1 MCISL
6 TMDMI
11 KSYLIFQILC
21 KTLWLYGLN
30 YFEAIAYK
38 SSGLFSE
45 VIKPINITLEPEI
58 TSFVTK
64 N

>member
-1 MCISL
+1 
-6 TMDMI
+6 MDMI
-11 KSYLIFQILC
+11 KSYLVFKILC
-21 KTLWLYGLN
+21 KKLWLNGLN

-38 SSGLFSE
+38 SSGLLSE
-45 VIKPINITLEPEI
+45 VIKPINIILEPEI